1 LNVSAIVNYIDLEPP
16 GQRLGR
22 TGMQNWTQTPI
33 NCVDVDCSNGNN
45 AADPATGH
53 GYFYPMDGL
62 GGNLFRV
69 IKKVI
74 DTDSIFWDISTTRSA
89 FKVENLAAGL

>member
-1 LNVSAIVNYIDLEPP
+1 
-16 GQRLGR
+16 
-22 TGMQNWTQTPI
+22 MQNWSQTPI

-45 AADPATGH
+45 AADPTMGH
-53 GYFYPMDGL
+53 GYFYPMTGL

-74 DTDSIFWDISTTRSA
+74 DTESIYWDISLKRGG
-89 FKVENLAAGL
+89 FLVENLASGL